1 MVAQRKDPGI
11 DLTVPGD
18 AASPNSFIHPE
29 LPATGGVSVRWEGD
43 VQAHETGDYSF
54 QTFSN
59 YGIKF
64 WVDGRLLMSAWHQ
77 RWQPWKNFARV
88 HLEAGRHHLKLE
100 WTTDSGGQTLRL
112 QWKTPSHDANTSL
125 WSQVGEGVDYYFC
138 YGPELDRVIVG
149 YRRITGRAPM
159 MPQWAYGL
167 WQCRQR
173 YETAQQS
180 LDVLAGFRSRRI
192 PVDNIVQ
199 DWFYWKEDQWGSHQF
214 DPARF
219 PDPAGWM
226 REIHEKYHAH
236 LMISV
241 WPKFYP
247 ATDNFKAL
255 RSHGYL
261 YETDLGDD
269 FKDWMG
275 QPYTFYDAF
284 NPGARKLFW
293 SQIDRALFAKGADAW
308 WLDASEPELLP
319 VTTLASQ
326 RSHLHPTALGT
337 APGC

>member
-1 MVAQRKDPGI
+1 
-11 DLTVPGD
+11 
-18 AASPNSFIHPE
+18 
-29 LPATGGVSVRWEGD
+29 
-43 VQAHETGDYSF
+43 
-54 QTFSN
+54 
-59 YGIKF
+59 
-64 WVDGRLLMSAWHQ
+64 
-77 RWQPWKNFARV
+77 
-88 HLEAGRHHLKLE
+88 
-100 WTTDSGGQTLRL
+100 
-112 QWKTPSHDANTSL
+112 
-125 WSQVGEGVDYYFC
+125 
-138 YGPELDRVIVG
+138 
-149 YRRITGRAPM
+149 
-159 MPQWAYGL
+159 
-167 WQCRQR
+167 
-173 YETAQQS
+173 
-180 LDVLAGFRSRRI
+180 
-192 PVDNIVQ
+192 
-199 DWFYWKEDQWGSHQF
+199 
-214 DPARF
+214 
-219 PDPAGWM
+219 M